1 MAILDSIGQFVQDL
15 RTQRLRTTLTILGI
29 AWGTIA
35 VVVLLAFG
43 VGLEKQSRKN
53 MHGMGNGVV
62 VVFPGRTTIP
72 FEGFPDGRPIRL
84 VEADVTTLESQIPD
98 IYQISAEYS
107 RRTPMRRGRTNTSP
121 MITGIYPVYGDMRNI
136 IPEPG
141 GRFLNESDQTQRR
154 RVVVLGDEIDRLLF
168 GDEEAVGRQV
178 FIGDTPFT
186 VIGVMQKKTQNS
198 SYNSRDQD
206 RAFVPAST
214 FKSIFGD
221 RYLNNLIYRPSDPER
236 SPAIKASMF
245 EILGRAHRF
254 DAADDDALGVWD
266 TNDMDRMLKYFF
278 IGFNVFMGIIGSFT
292 LTVGGIGVAN
302 IMYVVVRERT
312 REIGIKRSV
321 GATRRSILAQFF
333 AETLTIVGTGALLG
347 FVAAVGLVELLGML
361 PVEEYVGTPHISSTV
376 AVTTI
381 LLLLGIAVLAGFF
394 PARRASRLDP
404 VECLRG

>member
-1 MAILDSIGQFVQDL
+1 MAILESIGQFVQDL

-62 VVFPGRTTIP
+62 VVFPGLTTIP
-72 FEGFPDGRPIRL
+72 FEGFPDGRRISL
-84 VEADVTTLESQIPD
+84 VEADVATLRAQIPY
-98 IYQISAEYS
+98 IGQISAEYT
-107 RRTPMRRGRTNTSP
+107 RRVPMRRGRSTTTP
-121 MITGIYPVYGDMRNI
+121 TVTGIYPEYGDMRNI
-136 IPEPG
+136 IPEAG
-141 GRFLNESDQTQRR
+141 GRFLNPIDEAQRR

-168 GDEEAVGRQV
+168 GEEDAIGRQV
-178 FIGDTPFT
+178 MVGDTPFT

-198 SYNSRDQD
+198 SYNTRDQD
-206 RAFVPAST
+206 RVFIPAST

-221 RYLNNLIYRPSDPER
+221 RYINNLIYRPVDPDR

-245 EILGRAHRF
+245 EILGRKHRF
-254 DAADDDALGVWD
+254 DSSDNDALGVWD
-266 TNDMDRMLKYFF
+266 TNQMDKMMKYFF

-333 AETLTIVGTGALLG
+333 AETLTIVGTGALIG

-361 PVEEYVGTPHISSTV
+361 PVEDYVGTPRISGMVAATTV
-376 AVTTI
+376 
-381 LLLLGIAVLAGFF
+381 LLLIGIAILAGYF

-404 VECLRG
+404 VDCLRG